1 MGALLFIL
9 VVLLCIHNCTI
20 RGVIG
25 QQMAALIFNSINSRG
40 AISIADSL
48 IQDCISK
55 ASLILIA
62 YGNIEINNTKIEG
75 VYASHNANILSMIH
89 SRAIIHDSVFS
100 NERNVFNYPTSR
112 MDKVQA
118 GVALMS

>member
-1 MGALLFIL
+1 MMIITQEQNIY
-9 VVLLCIHNCTI
+9 IHNCTI